1 MKIYDIDREI
11 HRCLKPNRERERP
24 ATRVRMEKIRALRDE
39 IERGAYRIRYD
50 KIAEN
55 MLLLFTDAMPWGI
68 THH

>member
-1 MKIYDIDREI
+1 MNIYDIDREI
-11 HRCLKPNRERERP
+11 HRCLRP
-24 ATRVRMEKIRALRDE
+24 DHEEDQPTTRVRLEKVRALRDE
-39 IERGAYRIRYD
+39 IERGAYQIRYD